1 MEKTIL
7 PLYIYNG
14 LNPTNHFDKELGHP
28 TSKLEP
34 QSDSHIAFGEELINS
49 CGLTSSDSEGLVISS
64 NPKLFPQYNGGL

>member
-1 MEKTIL
+1 MREPNLFVKIPAKMEKTIF

-34 QSDSHIAFGEELINS
+34 QSDSHIAFGEERSILA
-49 CGLTSSDSEGLVISS
+49 D
-64 NPKLFPQYNGGL
+64 